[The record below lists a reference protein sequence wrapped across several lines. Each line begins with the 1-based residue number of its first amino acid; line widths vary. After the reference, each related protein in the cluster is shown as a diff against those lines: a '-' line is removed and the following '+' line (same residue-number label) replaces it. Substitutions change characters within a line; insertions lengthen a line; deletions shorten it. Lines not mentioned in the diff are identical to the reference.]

1 MKTKFQLADWQL
13 KALFLVLTVL
23 AMPVVMAQGSKR
35 LTYDI
40 DAAAFERLELEM
52 AIGEMDIEI
61 SDDDSIS
68 LDIYLEA
75 DRRWFSLRRPDISD
89 VELEQRP
96 RGDSLYLG
104 IDRDNLEQTWRV
116 RLPARLALE
125 IKVGVGDIS
134 LDGLDNSLS
143 LELGVGAVS
152 VDVASENFREVTA
165 SAGVGDA
172 VVRGFQ
178 NSDNERRSLV
188 GANAFYQGDGDYHI
202 DVEVGVGDVQ
212 IRRR

>member
-1 MKTKFQLADWQL
+1 MITTCGLKQWQV
-13 KALFLVLTVL
+13 KVLLLTLSLL
-23 AMPVVMAQGSKR
+23 AMPLAMAQGSKR
-35 LTYDI
+35 LSYEI
-40 DAAAFERLELEM
+40 DATAFTSLQLEM

-61 SDDDSIS
+61 SEGDTIS
-68 LDIYLEA
+68 LDIFLEA

-89 VELEQRP
+89 VELDQRP

-116 RLPARLALE
+116 RLPAYLALE
-125 IKVGVGDIS
+125 IEVGVGDVSIS
-134 LDGLDNSLS
+134 GLDNDLS

-152 VDVASENFREVTA
+152 VDVGSDNYGEIAV

-188 GANAFYQGDGDYHI
+188 GANGFYQGDGEYLI
-202 DVEVGVGDVQ
+202 EVEVGVGDAQV
-212 IRRR
+212 RRR

>member
-1 MKTKFQLADWQL
+1 MKINFELANWQL
-13 KALFLVLTVL
+13 KPLLLLLTVL
-23 AMPVVMAQGSKR
+23 AMPAVMAQSSKR
-35 LTYDI
+35 LSYDI
-40 DAAAFERLELEM
+40 DAAAFESLELEM

-61 SDDDSIS
+61 GDDDSIS
-68 LDIYLEA
+68 LEIFLEA
-75 DRRWFSLRRPDISD
+75 ERRWFSLRRPDVSD
-89 VELEQRP
+89 VELEQREQ
-96 RGDSLYLG
+96 GNSLYLG

-125 IKVGVGDIS
+125 IDVGVGDVS
-134 LDGLDNSLS
+134 LSGLDNSLD

-152 VDVASENFREVTA
+152 VEVASENFREVTA

-178 NSDNERRSLV
+178 NSDNERRALV
-188 GANAFYQGDGDYHI
+188 GANACYEGNGEYNI
-202 DVEVGVGDVQ
+202 SVEVGVGDAQ